1 MIMKCK
7 KCGKENEL
15 NSKFCIYC
23 GQKFFDKKII
33 VIPISI
39 AVVIAT
45 IIMVALPSKK
55 ETVVDK
61 VDPMK
66 SALEYY
72 NAQEYEKAEEMFLQV
87 VEEDGQ
93 IVYAY
98 QYLYE
103 IYDITGQED
112 KKSEIL
118 ILAKSNLNEE
128 DYEIIKL
135 ISMKTK
141 YNILDRSV
149 PNFENIPIEN
159 YDKNGYLIKI
169 NGYYGF
175 IDING
180 NYIVDPHYES
190 GLFQS
195 TGSSQ
200 ETVCFFPDKTKTG
213 VIEGENLNYYLNKN
227 SQLECGAGFGGAY
240 VGDYFLDDDHCIYF
254 EAPLEDGKRYSDIN
268 ITLTRTITNPNEK
281 GKYYIVNNNLNLFGP
296 YDESEICSFGIYGSF
311 NNENVGNI
319 GEWNVYSGIYY
330 YVIRGLFYE
339 KIDNQYR
346 IWNADGTKC
355 TEELFDSVEAIS
367 ENTMRIEKDGYV
379 GVIDENLNLVLFG
392 DFEEVTHPIDN
403 KAYVKIDG
411 KWQCIELT

>member
-93 IVYAY
+93 IVDAY

-118 ILAKSNLNEE
+118 ILAKSNLN
-128 DYEIIKL
+128 
-135 ISMKTK
+135 
-141 YNILDRSV
+141 
-149 PNFENIPIEN
+149 
-159 YDKNGYLIKI
+159 
-169 NGYYGF
+169 
-175 IDING
+175 
-180 NYIVDPHYES
+180 
-190 GLFQS
+190 
-195 TGSSQ
+195 
-200 ETVCFFPDKTKTG
+200 
-213 VIEGENLNYYLNKN
+213 
-227 SQLECGAGFGGAY
+227 
-240 VGDYFLDDDHCIYF
+240 
-254 EAPLEDGKRYSDIN
+254 
-268 ITLTRTITNPNEK
+268 
-281 GKYYIVNNNLNLFGP
+281 
-296 YDESEICSFGIYGSF
+296 
-311 NNENVGNI
+311 
-319 GEWNVYSGIYY
+319 
-330 YVIRGLFYE
+330 
-339 KIDNQYR
+339 
-346 IWNADGTKC
+346 
-355 TEELFDSVEAIS
+355 
-367 ENTMRIEKDGYV
+367 
-379 GVIDENLNLVLFG
+379 
-392 DFEEVTHPIDN
+392 
-403 KAYVKIDG
+403 
-411 KWQCIELT
+411 